1 MKVFITILLMCPLL
15 LMAQQ
20 YSLDELITAGLEN
33 SFSVQKSELSHKS
46 AGSSLNSAK
55 WNLAPDLSVTAA
67 VNKDFDPAP
76 GAEDLSSSAG
86 FSLSKTISL
95 NDPNYF
101 GYKQAILN
109 REFAKL
115 SLDQSYQSYAYQVFE
130 AYLEVLSAERRKS
143 SLNENLLIQTRVWEQ
158 SKLLLQLGKT
168 TAFEV
173 KQNEIAVMNSQIAIL
188 ELDNTISNARSRLF
202 ALVQMQD
209 LGYPLADLNAD
220 LAKHIPSCTP
230 DNSSELKLLVQQQ
243 KNDELQLTQGRLDNF
258 PRLSMAYNF
267 DRSVRGP
274 DFDFDNYTTNHSIGM
289 NLSYPLLNFFK
300 NGESNTRLKIAK
312 EISQLQIDEKRDQII
327 RDYDSAIKE
336 LQYLVRLDEL
346 YEEKLAQSREQIR
359 QAEERYRLGMIEL
372 LELDKTRT
380 DYIDADIAYN
390 ANRYKIISKQE
401 AINYLLSQPVLGKW

>member
-1 MKVFITILLMCPLL
+1 MKVFIMMLLLCPLL

-20 YSLDELITAGLEN
+20 YSLDDLVTAGLEN
-33 SFSVQKSELSHKS
+33 SFSVQRSELSHKATS
-46 AGSSLNSAK
+46 SSLSSAK
-55 WNLAPDLSVTAA
+55 WNLAPDLAINA
-67 VNKDFDPAP
+67 NVNKDFDPAP
-76 GAEDLSSSAG
+76 GAEDISSSAG
-86 FSLSKTISL
+86 FSVSKTISL

-109 REFAKL
+109 SEL
-115 SLDQSYQSYAYQVFE
+115 SQLNLDQSRQSYAYQVFS
-130 AYLEVLSAERRKS
+130 AYLEVLTAERRKS
-143 SLNENLLIQTRVWEQ
+143 SLNENLQIQTRVWEQ

-173 KQNEIAVMNSQIAIL
+173 KQTEIAMMNSQIAIM
-188 ELDNTISNARSRLF
+188 ELDNSIANARSRLF

-209 LGYPLADLNAD
+209 EGFPLADLNAD
-220 LAKHIPSCTP
+220 VSKALPACTP
-230 DNSSELKLLVQQQ
+230 DTASELKILVQQQ
-243 KNDELQLTQGRLDNF
+243 KSDDLQIKQGKLDNF
-258 PRLSMAYNF
+258 PSISLAYNF
-267 DRSVRGP
+267 NRSVSGP
-274 DFDFDNYTTNHSIGM
+274 DFDFDQYNTNHGIGL

-312 EISQLQIDEKRDQII
+312 EISQLQIDEKTDQIN
-327 RDYDSAIKE
+327 RDYDSAQKE

-346 YEEKLAQSREQIR
+346 YAEKLAQSREQIN

-390 ANRYKIISKQE
+390 ANRYKIIAKQE
-401 AINYLLSQPVLGKW
+401 AINYLLSQPLLGKW

>member
-1 MKVFITILLMCPLL
+1 MKVFITILLLCPLL

-20 YSLDELITAGLEN
+20 YNLDDLITTGLQN
-33 SFSVQKSELSHKS
+33 SFSVQKSELSHKA

-55 WNLAPDLSVTAA
+55 WNLAPDLAVNAA

-76 GAEDLSSSAG
+76 GAEDISSLAG
-86 FSLSKTISL
+86 FSISKTISL
-95 NDPNYF
+95 NDPSYF
-101 GYKQAILN
+101 GYKQALLN
-109 REFAKL
+109 SQLAEL
-115 SLDQSYQSYAYQVFE
+115 SLDQSHQSYAYQVFE
-130 AYLEVLSAERRKS
+130 AYLEVLGAERRKS

-209 LGYPLADLNAD
+209 MGYPMADLDAD
-220 LAKHIPSCTP
+220 LARQIPTCTP
-230 DNSSELKLLVQQQ
+230 DTSAELKILMQQQ
-243 KNDELQLTQGRLDNF
+243 KSDDLQLSQGKLDNF
-258 PRLSMAYNF
+258 PRLSVAYNF
-267 DRSVRGP
+267 NRSVSGS
-274 DFDFDNYTTNHSIGM
+274 DFDFDSYATNHGIGL

-300 NGESNTRLKIAK
+300 NGASNTRLKIAK
-312 EISQLQIDEKRDQII
+312 EISQLQIDEKRDQIT
-327 RDYDSAIKE
+327 RDYDSAMKE

-346 YEEKLAQSREQIR
+346 YAEKLAQSREQIS